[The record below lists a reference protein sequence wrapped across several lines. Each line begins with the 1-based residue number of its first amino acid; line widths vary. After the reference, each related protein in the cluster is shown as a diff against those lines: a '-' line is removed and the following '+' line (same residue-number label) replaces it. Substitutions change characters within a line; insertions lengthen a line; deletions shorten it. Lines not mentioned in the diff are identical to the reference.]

1 MAVNEHHLVDTMIRN
16 QAFSNPEI
24 EFRVANTYGETVH
37 NQHTTVVD
45 LLEIYPDEISWKPKL
60 DHSHLLHHFR
70 DWQICSAERD
80 SGANPGGGCVG
91 QRQNPGFANFAHSFV
106 EDLNFPVANS
116 HTQDTSSDVNT
127 TAYWLR
133 QRFGVS
139 PLFFSCITVST
150 YVVKIGNANLVRREN
165 GRYVSLDGLYRFSSG
180 LSCPPVHV
188 WFSHSLINGQSSTY
202 IIHRCPEN
210 AKNTILSYVQKKNI
224 PMLLRPLAID
234 AFLAEDSLNEWGQ
247 DVIHA
252 RERLLGYENSRISL
266 YSPTQIAEAVEILH
280 SLSQLLQII
289 REDLTDLQERLDYF
303 KKVHQRFKDLSGPLA
318 NDEDLDSVPDSVD
331 FLISKTNILRRWV
344 TNYTE
349 RTGIRI
355 NLFFNISTQT
365 DSRINLD
372 IARLTSKIAVSTQR
386 DSSSM
391 ITMAAVTMFF
401 LPGTFVSALFSMVFF
416 DTQGN
421 SLSVGPQWWLFPV
434 ITIPLTIAVFVA
446 WVLWQR
452 RRNRKDLQSL
462 GISRSTEL
470 ISFDE
475 KDHSRDK

>member
-1 MAVNEHHLVDTMIRN
+1 
-16 QAFSNPEI
+16 
-24 EFRVANTYGETVH
+24 VASTYGEAVH

-60 DHSHLLHHFR
+60 DHSRLLHHF
-70 DWQICSAERD
+70 QAEDVLDKDKAQSLRIL
-80 SGANPGGGCVG
+80 
-91 QRQNPGFANFAHSFV
+91 FV

-116 HTQDTSSDVNT
+116 RTQDIGSDVNT

-150 YVVKIGNANLVRREN
+150 YVVKIGNANHVRREN
-165 GRYVSLDGLYRFSSG
+165 GRYVSLDGMYRFSSG
-180 LSCPPVHV
+180 LHSRPVHV
-188 WFSHSLINGQSSTY
+188 WFSHSLVNGQSSTY
-202 IIHRCPEN
+202 IIHHCPEN
-210 AKNTILSYVQKKNI
+210 AKNTILSYVEKKNI
-224 PMLLRPLAID
+224 PMLLRPLTID
-234 AFLAEDSLNEWGQ
+234 TFLTEDGLNDWGQ
-247 DVIHA
+247 DVILA
-252 RERLLGYENSRISL
+252 REQLLKYEKSRISL
-266 YSPTQIAEAVEILH
+266 YSPAQVAEAVEILH
-280 SLSQLLQII
+280 SLSQSLQII
-289 REDLTDLQERLDYF
+289 REDLTDIQERLDYF
-303 KKVHQRFKDLSGPLA
+303 KKVHQRFKDLSGPYGG
-318 NDEDLDSVPDSVD
+318 DEDLDSVLDSIEY
-331 FLISKTNILRRWV
+331 LISKTNNLRRWA
-344 TNYTE
+344 TNYNE

-365 DSRINLD
+365 DSRTNLE
-372 IARLTSKIAVSTQR
+372 IAELTSKIAVSTQR

-421 SLSVGPQWWLFPV
+421 SLSVGSQWWLFPV

-470 ISFDE
+470 INFEE